1 MTSKPKPKVTVRLA
15 ATLRQLSQLM
25 DEPEV
30 CEVRADN
37 PLECLQIMMRRHPSI
52 RKWAYKDGA
61 LLPIMWFFVND
72 PQMRQKLTPDQF
84 NSPLKDGDEVMLFF
98 GKV

>member
-30 CEVRADN
+30 CEVRAEN
-37 PLECLQIMMRRHPSI
+37 PLECLQIMIKRHPSI
-52 RKWAYKDGA
+52 RKWAYKDGN
-61 LLPIMWFFVND
+61 LLPVMWFFVND
-72 PQMRQKLTPDQF
+72 PDWKRKLPPEEPQK
-84 NSPLKDGDEVMLFF
+84 PLKEGDEVIIAF
-98 GKV
+98 GKL